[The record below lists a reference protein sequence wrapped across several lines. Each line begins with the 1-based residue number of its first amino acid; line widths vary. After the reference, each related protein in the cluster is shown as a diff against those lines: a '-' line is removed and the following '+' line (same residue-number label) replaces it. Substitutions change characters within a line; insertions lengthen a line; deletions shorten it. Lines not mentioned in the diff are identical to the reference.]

1 MIDVTLLGTAGMVPL
16 KNRWLTSLYL
26 YEGGR
31 AVLVDCGEGTQIALS
46 EAGCRLKPIDTICL
60 THFHADHVAG
70 IAGLLL
76 SMGNAGRTE
85 EVTVIGPPGIA
96 SILQCL
102 LVIAA
107 PPFRVIAVEADD
119 SGEEVLRSGNLSIR
133 PFPVKHVVPCFGY
146 QFTLPRHPKFLPEKA
161 EALGIPR
168 KVWKLLQAGESLK
181 LGDRVIR
188 PEEVSGPER
197 RGLKLVYST
206 DTRPVPIL
214 SEMGREAD
222 LMILEGQ
229 YEDDTKLAKAKEWGH
244 MTFPEAARLARNAG
258 ARELWLTHF
267 SQALK
272 HPEDYA
278 DNAASIFPNTVVG
291 RDGLHK
297 TLNFTEEK

>member
-1 MIDVTLLGTAGMVPL
+1 M
-16 KNRWLTSLYL
+16 
-26 YEGGR
+26 
-31 AVLVDCGEGTQIALS
+31 
-46 EAGCRLKPIDTICL
+46 
-60 THFHADHVAG
+60 
-70 IAGLLL
+70 
-76 SMGNAGRTE
+76 
-85 EVTVIGPPGIA
+85 
-96 SILQCL
+96 
-102 LVIAA
+102 
-107 PPFRVIAVEADD
+107 
-119 SGEEVLRSGNLSIR
+119 
-133 PFPVKHVVPCFGY
+133 
-146 QFTLPRHPKFLPEKA
+146 
-161 EALGIPR
+161 
-168 KVWKLLQAGESLK
+168 
-181 LGDRVIR
+181 IR